1 MSWGSPAPCSPA
13 PQPRQVGKLSQSRDE
28 DTEVQRG
35 QVPSPRPRSPA
46 GASGLELWP
55 HVWSSHA
62 EEEAGLQPC
71 FPKRF
76 EGVCSLTLRPG
87 PWSVNR
93 TELSGCGRQ
102 NRELEKEVQ
111 NQREGERGRTNGP
124 ERGGPGRLAGG
135 DGRSP
140 PGPPLE
146 QGPSRF
152 VLRCLC
158 SRLRLQGRPCSR
170 PGSGAHLLP
179 CGGRAGCLERWSL
192 QTASE
197 FPKGSWDAVTERQ
210 GNTFRYVKREGHE
223 EGGRSRSL
231 WPRDGGT
238 KASVLGRSKLW

>member
-1 MSWGSPAPCSPA
+1 MSWESPAPCSPA
-13 PQPRQVGKLSQSRDE
+13 PQPRQVGKLSQSSDE
-28 DTEVQRG
+28 ETEVQRG

-71 FPKRF
+71 CPERI

-87 PWSVNR
+87 PWSVNQ

-111 NQREGERGRTNGP
+111 NQREGGRGRTNGP

-146 QGPSRF
+146 
-152 VLRCLC
+152 
-158 SRLRLQGRPCSR
+158 
-170 PGSGAHLLP
+170 
-179 CGGRAGCLERWSL
+179 
-192 QTASE
+192 
-197 FPKGSWDAVTERQ
+197 
-210 GNTFRYVKREGHE
+210 
-223 EGGRSRSL
+223 
-231 WPRDGGT
+231 
-238 KASVLGRSKLW
+238 

>member
-1 MSWGSPAPCSPA
+1 M
-13 PQPRQVGKLSQSRDE
+13 
-28 DTEVQRG
+28 
-35 QVPSPRPRSPA
+35 
-46 GASGLELWP
+46 ELWP
-55 HVWSSHA
+55 HVWSGHA

-71 FPKRF
+71 CPERI

-87 PWSVNR
+87 PWSVNQ
-93 TELSGCGRQ
+93 TELSGCGQQ

-111 NQREGERGRTNGP
+111 NQREGGRGRTNGP

-146 QGPSRF
+146 QGPSCF
-152 VLRCLC
+152 VLHCLC

-197 FPKGSWDAVTERQ
+197 FPKGSRDAVTERQ

-238 KASVLGRSKLW
+238 KASVLGRSCGKPGFPQRERKY